1 MRPAGRGYKPAVR
14 RSTILAAGLDGI
26 AGKKDPGKR
35 LDINMYNEGHT
46 VKGAKKLPLNLLDAL
61 RAFTADGLFKNAFGT
76 EFVEA
81 YVKLKTQS
89 WNEYMGR
96 LTKWELE
103 TTLDC

>member
-1 MRPAGRGYKPAVR
+1 
-14 RSTILAAGLDGI
+14 
-26 AGKKDPGKR
+26 
-35 LDINMYNEGHT
+35 MYTDGHT

-76 EFVEA
+76 EFVDA

-89 WNEYMGR
+89 WNEFMGQ